1 VSATLPDCLLPIRV
15 RPRDHREKI
24 DRTAPHAGMAH
35 PATRVTVE
43 EYAVEHAFRSL
54 KTVDLQ
60 LRPVFHWTSRGRF
73 GGISSRFLAKF
84 PSFWRNSSS

>member
-1 VSATLPDCLLPIRV
+1 MTRV
-15 RPRDHREKI
+15 LNPGDQVRWRERI
-24 DRTAPHAGMAH
+24 GIFTAGMAH
-35 PATRVTVE
+35 PATRVMVE

-54 KTVDLQ
+54 KTVDLE

-73 GGISSRFLAKF
+73 GGLSSRFLAKF